1 MMPPNSESPD
11 TQSPKPQKDYRA
23 ARRAF
28 IAACEAA
35 GVDTVARLHPHPGPD
50 GKPLFMDCAALG
62 PRRAPK
68 AMLVVAE
75 DAAGSAI
82 QIELLRGEIAPP
94 PDAKLV
100 LVHALDPAAFAG
112 VAGDSAWPPAML
124 GAVATEDLPKVR
136 DLTVLALG
144 GRGESLEPVLRA
156 RLPEAKVKI
165 VPPACDIT
173 QARNAIAAFF
183 APQ

>member
-1 MMPPNSESPD
+1 MMPPISESPD
-11 TQSPKPQKDYRA
+11 SYRA

-28 IAACEAA
+28 ITACEAA

-62 PRRAPK
+62 PRRALK
-68 AMLVVAE
+68 AVLVVAE

-82 QIELLRGEIAPP
+82 QIALLRGAIALP
-94 PDAKLV
+94 PDARLV

-112 VAGDSAWPPAML
+112 VAGDPAWPPAML
-124 GAVATEDLPKVR
+124 GAVATEDLSKVR
-136 DLTVLALG
+136 DLALLTLG

-156 RLPEAKVKI
+156 SLPQAKLKTE
-165 VPPACDIT
+165 PPACNIDE
-173 QARNAIAAFF
+173 ARDVIAAFF
-183 APQ
+183 GPQ

>member
-1 MMPPNSESPD
+1 MMPPNSESPEA
-11 TQSPKPQKDYRA
+11 PKPQMDYRA

-35 GVDTVARLHPHPGPD
+35 GVETVARLHPHLGPD

-82 QIELLRGEIAPP
+82 QIALLRGGITPP
-94 PDAKLV
+94 SDAKLV

-112 VAGDSAWPPAML
+112 VAGDPAWPPAML

-136 DLTVLALG
+136 DLAVLTLG
-144 GRGESLEPVLRA
+144 GRGEALEPVLRA
-156 RLPEAKVKI
+156 RLPQAKVKTM
-165 VPPACDIT
+165 PPAPDIA
-173 QARNAIAAFF
+173 QARDAVAAFF

>member
-1 MMPPNSESPD
+1 MMPGE
-11 TQSPKPQKDYRA
+11 TESPKPQKDYRT

-35 GVDTVARLHPHPGPD
+35 GVDAIARLHPAKGPD

-62 PRRAPK
+62 PRRAPR
-68 AMLVVAE
+68 AMLVVAQ

-82 QIELLRGEIAPP
+82 QIALLRAGIAPP

-112 VAGDSAWPPAML
+112 VAGDPGWPAAML
-124 GAVATEDLPKVR
+124 GAVVTEDLPKVR
-136 DLTVLALG
+136 DLAVLTLG
-144 GRGESLEPVLRA
+144 GRGTALEPVLQA
-156 RLPEAKVKI
+156 RLPQAKVKT
-165 VPPACDIT
+165 VPPAPDI
-173 QARNAIAAFF
+173 ARARDAVAAFF
-183 APQ
+183 ALP